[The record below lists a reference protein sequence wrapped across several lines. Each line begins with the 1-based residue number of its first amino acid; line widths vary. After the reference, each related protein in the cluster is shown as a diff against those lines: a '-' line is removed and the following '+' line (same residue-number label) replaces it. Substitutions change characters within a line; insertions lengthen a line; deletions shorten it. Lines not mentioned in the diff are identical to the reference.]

1 MEKKDKGKIGK
12 QPIPVN
18 ISVFFILGL
27 TFSLLSIMPD
37 GGTYLPIGLAFLA
50 IGIADLFEVRRK
62 QKKE

>member
-50 IGIADLFEVRRK
+50 IGIADLFELRRK
-62 QKKE
+62 QKE

>member
-1 MEKKDKGKIGK
+1 MQEKKWK

-37 GGTYLPIGLAFLA
+37 VGTYLPIGLAFLA

>member
-1 MEKKDKGKIGK
+1 MEKKDKENKEKIS
-12 QPIPVN
+12 ISATV
-18 ISVFFILGL
+18 SVFFILGL

>member
-27 TFSLLSIMPD
+27 TFSLLSIMPE
-37 GGTYLPIGLAFLA
+37 GRTYLPIGLSFLA
-50 IGIADLFEVRRK
+50 IGIADLFELRRK
-62 QKKE
+62 QKE